1 MMQPVTYRI
10 LHCYKKEASLDAA
23 YDTPDPFIV
32 FRSSLRRAVPVSTQ
46 GGGSLNE
53 AYGRPCPSSNKG
65 ERAYIQ
71 TDYHVRHT
79 TRTLQ

>member
-32 FRSSLRRAVPVSTQ
+32 FRSSLRRA
-46 GGGSLNE
+46 G
-53 AYGRPCPSSNKG
+53 
-65 ERAYIQ
+65 
-71 TDYHVRHT
+71 
-79 TRTLQ
+79 